1 MTITTADLDFYLS
14 GGAANT
20 SGDASLGGAISST
33 APSVV
38 VNELFDYVAAVEAE
52 SGDTEYRCIYV
63 KNGNA
68 TYTLYNAVI
77 WISANTPSVNTDVQ
91 IGLGTSAVSGEE
103 QTIANEN
110 TAPTGVTFSTAASEV
125 ASLSIGDLAPGEHKA
140 VWIKRTVTATTTGVS
155 ADYVILRF
163 KGGAAV

>member
-1 MTITTADLDFYLS
+1 MTITTSDLDFYLS
-14 GGAANT
+14 GGASNT

-33 APSVV
+33 APSTH
-38 VNELFDYVAAVEAE
+38 VNELFDYVSAVEAE
-52 SGDTEYRCIYV
+52 GGDTEYRCIYV

-68 TYTLYNAVI
+68 TFTLFNSVL
-77 WISANTPSVNTDVQ
+77 WISTNTPSVYTDVQ

-110 TAPTGVTFSTAASEV
+110 TAPVGVTFSAAATEATA
-125 ASLSIGDLAPGEHKA
+125 LSIGDLEPGEHKA
-140 VWIKRTVTATTTGVS
+140 IWIKRTVTETTTGVS